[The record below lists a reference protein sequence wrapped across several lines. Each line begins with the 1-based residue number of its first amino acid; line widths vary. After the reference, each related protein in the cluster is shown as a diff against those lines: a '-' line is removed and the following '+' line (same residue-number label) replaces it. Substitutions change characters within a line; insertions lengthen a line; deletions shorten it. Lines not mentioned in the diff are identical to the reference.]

1 MVERFDGVS
10 WRESPALAGSLPY
23 NHHLRDRKRTGTR
36 REGWQTV
43 EALPCGRWMLVDRW
57 RGGGDVVAIASPRS
71 GRCGSPSLSL
81 SADRSGRSGERLAMM
96 WTVKTSDGAEGEARN
111 WRRGR
116 RHPSHWFSLFLPFF
130 LLFCYALPLSP
141 EGGEGRGRGRGG
153 QDGRTSRRCP
163 VAAVRWRCGGEVW
176 RWHRPEPDGVAFLP
190 SPCAMLRAREA
201 ASGWRWCG
209 RCRHQTEQKRGEEL
223 AKIAA
228 ASFALV
234 LSLPSLLLALLL
246 CLALIT

>member
-1 MVERFDGVS
+1 MPRHPGRVERVDGVS
-10 WRESPALAGSLPY
+10 GKESPALAGSLPY

-57 RGGGDVVAIASPRS
+57 RGGGDVVAIASP
-71 GRCGSPSLSL
+71 
-81 SADRSGRSGERLAMM
+81 RSGRSGERLAMM

-153 QDGRTSRRCP
+153 QDVRPSRRCP
-163 VAAVRWRCGGEVW
+163 VAAGQSVARCGDVVSIASPRIG
-176 RWHRPEPDGVAFLP
+176 RVAVLP
-190 SPCAMLRAREA
+190 FP
-201 ASGWRWCG
+201 
-209 RCRHQTEQKRGEEL
+209 
-223 AKIAA
+223 
-228 ASFALV
+228 FAI
-234 LSLPSLLLALLL
+234 P
-246 CLALIT
+246 